1 MSELNKILFAT
12 NSQNKIKEASEI
24 LGFFPNTPSKKIV
37 IPEVQLEP
45 KHWKEVELEN
55 YQIASDY
62 VASRKAI
69 DAEKAYKQSALIE
82 DIAFYIPALKGRP
95 GTDIKAWSN
104 EELMTMLCNLAHEKN
119 DIRAIVICTLAI
131 SINTKGT
138 QLRHGRVDGRLP
150 KEPIGNQEGA
160 FGWDR
165 IFCPNDSKL
174 TYAQDIS
181 QKQNSPRALALRELK
196 DNPFQV

>member
-1 MSELNKILFAT
+1 MSQLNKLIFAT
-12 NSQNKIKEASEI
+12 GNKDKAREASSI
-24 LGFFPNTPSKKIV
+24 LGFTLNTPDKEIAV
-37 IPEVQLEP
+37 AEVQL
-45 KHWKEVELEN
+45 KSNHWKEVELGN
-55 YQIASDY
+55 YQVASDY

-69 DAEKAYKQSALIE
+69 DAEKAYGKSVLIE
-82 DIAFYIPALKGRP
+82 DIAFYIPALEGRP
-95 GTDIKAWSN
+95 GTEIKTWCT
-104 EELMTMLCNLAHEKN
+104 EKRLASFCKETHEFG
-119 DIRAIVICTLAI
+119 DIRAIAICTLAI
-131 SINTKGT
+131 SINGKT
-138 QLRHGRVDGRLP
+138 QLRHGRVDGTLP

-174 TYAQDIS
+174 TYAQDMS